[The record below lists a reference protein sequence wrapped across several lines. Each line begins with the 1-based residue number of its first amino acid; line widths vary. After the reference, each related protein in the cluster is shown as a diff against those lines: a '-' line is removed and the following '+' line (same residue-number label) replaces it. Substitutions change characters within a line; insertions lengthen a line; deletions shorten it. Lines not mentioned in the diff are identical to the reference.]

1 VTGFA
6 SLPVEFLITVFAM
19 SFSIGF
25 VAIIAG
31 TGGGVLFTSCLWD
44 LHQYIR
50 TNKSNRTSFGD
61 CWAIGPTINLIM
73 LAPLKIATTTS
84 AVVIS
89 IGDTAAI
96 FPYFMSGS
104 LLPIFAVPAVAGLM
118 TGARFGSAVAVRVKA
133 KYIRYTLT
141 TILLFAG
148 IKLIWVGLWMLE
160 G

>member
-1 VTGFA
+1 MLICCGVGFI
-6 SLPVEFLITVFAM
+6 SGTFGL
-19 SFSIGF
+19 G
-25 VAIIAG
+25 AG
-31 TGGGVLFTSCLWD
+31 
-44 LHQYIR
+44 
-50 TNKSNRTSFGD
+50 
-61 CWAIGPTINLIM
+61 WAIGPTINMIM

-96 FPYFMSGS
+96 FPYFMYGS

-148 IKLIWVGLWMLE
+148 IKLIWVGLCSKVRRRSRNASRRYRVRRGQWVAHDN
-160 G
+160 